1 MNNINLITLFLI
13 SSIIYI
19 SCNNNSGDVSAGK
32 ENSGF
37 TLFSSEFSEGEMI
50 PKKYTCDGEDISP
63 PFELE
68 WNTRRNHEHCTYC
81 R

>member
-63 PFELE
+63 PF
-68 WNTRRNHEHCTYC
+68 RKFKTYSNK
-81 R
+81 RYSLRL